1 MIKKLAIALGVALG
15 LTGITHAE
23 VYKLDPKSTQCYLF
37 SHDKLQQKLACNMT
51 ATAATGKVWW
61 TKRNFKL
68 ANEKTIKTFAK
79 DTQRKYLSKTDK
91 ILMPFTSELDRGDD
105 QISIATINNQP
116 AIRQN
121 RWLKDYRVM
130 NLEEFWGNHN
140 QLLPNQMTD
149 RLACLQLEN
158 KSFEICTPYNHND
171 FRTD

>member
-1 MIKKLAIALGVALG
+1 
-15 LTGITHAE
+15 
-23 VYKLDPKSTQCYLF
+23 
-37 SHDKLQQKLACNMT
+37 
-51 ATAATGKVWW
+51 
-61 TKRNFKL
+61 
-68 ANEKTIKTFAK
+68 
-79 DTQRKYLSKTDK
+79 
-91 ILMPFTSELDRGDD
+91 MPFTSELDRGDD

-149 RLACLQLEN
+149 RLACLQLED
-158 KSFEICTPYNHND
+158 KSFEICTHYHHND